1 MSFFKS
7 MATVSGFTLLSRITG
22 YFRDVMI
29 GSVFGDTGL
38 SDIFFQAFRLPN
50 LFRRLFAEGALNSAF
65 IPLFSKINVRKGKR
79 DAQKFAQTVFTILG
93 FVLLVLTLVFELF
106 MPQVMGVI
114 SPGFKADPN
123 KFHLAVHMGRIVFPY
138 IFFIAMG
145 ALCAGVLNGLNRF
158 VAATASPLLLNIFC
172 ITALLWHTTNLVQTS
187 YILSWSV
194 LAAGIAQFIWV
205 LYACHL
211 LDYKMAVRSLEF
223 SPEVKK
229 LLRRMVPGLASAGVY
244 QINLVISNSVA
255 SYIPMAVSY
264 LAYADRINQFPL
276 AMTGIGIG
284 TVLLPLLSEKREKEN
299 FEEAQYLESRV
310 LQFGCFLTFPATI
323 ALYVMA
329 LPIIITL
336 FQHGRFTSHMSIE
349 VAKVLCIY
357 VLALPPNVAIK
368 ILSTS
373 FFARGNTKTPMLM
386 ATISILVNIGLT
398 FLFFRHF
405 SYYGIAAAAVTASW
419 VNMFML
425 GGSLLRTADYALD
438 KRILSSILRLLIAGA
453 LMGGGL
459 FLIRP
464 HVMPYFGHQVV
475 LDFFIL
481 SCYVG
486 FGLIVYLLSVW
497 LLKGLTVKEFQEIMN
512 RADMK

>member
-65 IPLFSKINVRKGKR
+65 IPLFSKINVRQGKK

-93 FVLLVLTLVFELF
+93 FILFVLTVVFEIF

-114 SPGFKADPN
+114 SPGFKENPE
-123 KFHLAVHMGRIVFPY
+123 KFYLAVHMGRIVFPY
-138 IFFIAMG
+138 ILFIALG

-158 VAATASPLLLNIFC
+158 VAATASPLLLNVFC
-172 ITALLWHTTNLVQTS
+172 ITALLWQTSSLIETS

-194 LAAGIAQFIWV
+194 LFAGVAQFIWV

-211 LDYKMAVRSLEF
+211 LDYKMMFKSF
-223 SPEVKK
+223 SISPEVKK

-244 QINLVISNSVA
+244 QINLLISNSVA
-255 SYIPMAVSY
+255 SFIPMAVSY

-284 TVLLPLLSEKREKEN
+284 TVLLPLLSQKREQEN
-299 FEEAQYLESRV
+299 FKEAQYLENRV

-329 LPIIITL
+329 LPIIMTL
-336 FQHGRFTSHMSIE
+336 FQHGRFTEHMSIE

-357 VLALPPNVAIK
+357 VFALPPNVVIK

-373 FFARGNTKTPMLM
+373 FFARGNTKTPMM
-386 ATISILVNIGLT
+386 VATLAIASNIGLT
-398 FLFFRHF
+398 FLLFRYF
-405 SYYGIAAAAVTASW
+405 SYYGIAAAAVIASW
-419 VNMFML
+419 INMLVL
-425 GGSLLRTADYALD
+425 GGCLLRTDDYALD
-438 KRILSSILRLLIAGA
+438 RRLLSSCLRLLFAGFFMGGA
-453 LMGGGL
+453 LL
-459 FLIRP
+459 FVRP
-464 HVMPYFGHQVV
+464 YVMPYFGHQVV
-475 LDFFIL
+475 LDFSLL
-481 SCYVG
+481 SCYIAL
-486 FGLIVYLLSVW
+486 GLAVYLLFVW
-497 LLKGLTVKEFQEIMN
+497 VLKGLTVKEFHEAMN
-512 RADMK
+512 RTDIK